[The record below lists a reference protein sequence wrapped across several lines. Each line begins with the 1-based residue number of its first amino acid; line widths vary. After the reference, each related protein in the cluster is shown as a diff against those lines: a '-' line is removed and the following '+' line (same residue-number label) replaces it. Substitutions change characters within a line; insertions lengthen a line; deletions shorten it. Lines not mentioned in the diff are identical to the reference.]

1 MVKLLLF
8 FVQQFRHQSLNEMSD
23 KNSFVI
29 VSGQLKSKTHP
40 LIQSNELWGD
50 LSDTVCCLEQI
61 FKLHCWQCPK
71 ILHFPF
77 CAL

>member
-8 FVQQFRHQSLNEMSD
+8 FVQQFRQHLNKISD

-29 VSGQLKSKTHP
+29 VSGQLKSKKHP

-50 LSDTVCCLEQI
+50 LSDTACCLEQNLQI
-61 FKLHCWQCPK
+61 
-71 ILHFPF
+71 
-77 CAL
+77 ALLAVS